1 MQEAMRKHT
10 LGAETWRNLE
20 DKFDA
25 NHKTEL
31 QKEYDAEI
39 KDADEAGRPPNLK
52 APRKPKSF
60 YELILELNAKMK
72 ASHHKHKKNHKW
84 DAQSKSFTN
93 EEREASKAVGHSVGT
108 LANTNT

>member
-10 LGAETWRNLE
+10 LGAEIWKKLE

-25 NHKTEL
+25 NHRKEL
-31 QKEYDAEI
+31 QVEYDAEI
-39 KDADEAGRPPNLK
+39 KDADEAGRPQNLK

-72 ASHHKHKKNHKW
+72 ASHSKHKKHGSKHKW
-84 DAQSKSFTN
+84 VAK
-93 EEREASKAVGHSVGT
+93 
-108 LANTNT
+108 